1 MSAKILCF
9 AGGRLFDLIMTCC
22 FAAAGK
28 DDERPA
34 IKSQ

>member
-28 DDERPA
+28 DDERA
-34 IKSQ
+34 GIK